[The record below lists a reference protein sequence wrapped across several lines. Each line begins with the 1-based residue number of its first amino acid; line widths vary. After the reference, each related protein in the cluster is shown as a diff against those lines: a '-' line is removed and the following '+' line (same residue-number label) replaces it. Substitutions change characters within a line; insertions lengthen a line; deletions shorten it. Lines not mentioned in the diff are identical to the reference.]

1 MDSISYLAI
10 VACLLAA
17 GIHGRALDD
26 LDNSVHGD
34 GGGNNALQSADWV
47 KVTQA
52 PSPIFI
58 QSSGFTVELEC
69 EVSGTPTPSIHW
81 VRGNNPQNSV
91 SCVSMHSYKKYN
103 GYKSDITVYLFFGL
117 YRLEAMSRT

>member
-26 LDNSVHGD
+26 LDNSIQGD
-34 GGGNNALQSADWV
+34 GGGNKAFESPDWV

-52 PSPIFI
+52 PSPKFV
-58 QSSGFTVELEC
+58 QSSDFTVELEC
-69 EVSGTPTPSIHW
+69 EVSGSPTPSIHW
-81 VRGNNPQNSV
+81 VRGNKPQNSV
-91 SCVSMHSYKKYN
+91 SCDSFYSYQKSN
-103 GYKSDITVYLFFGL
+103 CYKNEINVLFFG
-117 YRLEAMSRT
+117 